1 MYLYLQ
7 RTTKGYDR
15 GLRSKLSNG
24 FTLSRK
30 GNRKDDSI
38 ENHTVCSGTSKH
50 LLVSLVCRQ
59 QVNDRWLA
67 DGPLFSFR
75 SRLFTHV
82 ETSPLPVN
90 SCVI

>member
-50 LLVSLVCRQ
+50 LRVSLVCRQ

-67 DGPLFSFR
+67 DGPLFSVPF
-75 SRLFTHV
+75 
-82 ETSPLPVN
+82 ETIH
-90 SCVI
+90 SCRDVTIAGK

>member
-38 ENHTVCSGTSKH
+38 ETHTVCSGTSKH
-50 LLVSLVCRQ
+50 LRVSLVCRQ

-67 DGPLFSFR
+67 DGPLFSVPF
-75 SRLFTHV
+75 
-82 ETSPLPVN
+82 ETIHTCREVT
-90 SCVI
+90 IAGK